1 MKEVNHETIS
11 MKEANSEPFSVTFS
25 HGGKSKK
32 IQLVRSEDVF
42 KLASMFQMMLLE
54 NNVPF
59 RTIINGDNEP
69 DSSILAH

>member
-54 NNVPF
+54 KF
-59 RTIINGDNEP
+59 F
-69 DSSILAH
+69 

>member
-1 MKEVNHETIS
+1 

-32 IQLVRSEDVF
+32 IQLERSEDVF

-54 NNVPF
+54 NNIPF
-59 RTIINGDNEP
+59 IVTKNEDNES
-69 DSSILAH
+69 DSSIVAN